1 MLLEQ
6 AGFQIEAEKGD
17 WSDAAADHDVLVYFA
32 RK

>member
-6 AGFQIEAEKGD
+6 AGFQIEAEKSD
-17 WSDAAADHDVLVYFA
+17 WTDVTADHNVIIYVA